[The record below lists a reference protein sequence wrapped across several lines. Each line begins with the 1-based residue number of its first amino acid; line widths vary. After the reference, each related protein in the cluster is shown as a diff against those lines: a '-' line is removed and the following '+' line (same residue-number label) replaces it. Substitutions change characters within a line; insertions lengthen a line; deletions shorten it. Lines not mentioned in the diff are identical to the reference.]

1 VAGVNS
7 SDQIL
12 DHFNYFSDDW
22 FSDIEVKIMKKK
34 DKFFSNKK
42 ILIYGLGK
50 SGLASYNFLKNNNEV
65 YVYDDYKIDDKL
77 DETKIRQIK
86 YKKISFYE
94 FDVIIISPGIDITKC
109 KLSKFLSKNKNKI
122 ITDLDVFY
130 KCNPN
135 NICITI
141 TGTNGKSTTCKI
153 LNNVLHDQKFD
164 SRLVGNIGNPI
175 LNEKRIDKSTIFVI
189 EASSYQLEYSKH
201 FKSKYSVILNISP
214 DHIER
219 HKTLSNYVSAKF
231 KLIKNQSKNGIAFV
245 NNNNTL
251 IKKKLFL
258 NNFLSKIIKVN
269 YIKVKKKIDQIKNP
283 YFKSDGNQENLSF
296 IFYISNYLK
305 LNQKKLFY
313 TLENFKGLD
322 YRQQIVYDSKNL
334 QIINDSKATSYASS
348 ESLIKKFTNAYWII
362 GGIPKQGDKFKLL
375 KKDCLNI
382 RAYIF
387 GKYYKKFKNDLKN
400 KIRINHYSNLK
411 ITLQMIFKDFRK
423 DFSNKKKYI
432 LFSPAGASFD
442 SFKNFEDRGSYFNKL
457 IKTYINAR

>member
-1 VAGVNS
+1 
-7 SDQIL
+7 
-12 DHFNYFSDDW
+12 
-22 FSDIEVKIMKKK
+22 MKKK

-50 SGLASYNFLKNNNEV
+50 SGLASYSFLKNNNEV
-65 YVYDDYKIDDKL
+65 YVYDDYKINSKF
-77 DETKIRQIK
+77 DEIKKRQIE
-86 YKKISFYE
+86 YKKINYYE
-94 FDVIIISPGIDITKC
+94 FDAIIISPGIDIINC
-109 KLSKFLSKNKNKI
+109 KISKFLSKNKNKI

-135 NICITI
+135 NVCITI

-153 LNNVLHDQKFD
+153 LNNVLQDQKLD

-175 LNEKRIDKSTIFVI
+175 LNEKKINKSTIFVI
-189 EASSYQLEYSKH
+189 EASSYQLEYSKY

-214 DHIER
+214 DHLER
-219 HKTLSNYVSAKF
+219 HKTLSNYVNAKF
-231 KLIKNQSKNGIAFV
+231 KLIENQSKNDVAFV
-245 NNNNTL
+245 NINNPL
-251 IKKKLFL
+251 IKKKLISH
-258 NNFLSKIIKVN
+258 NFSSKVIKVN
-269 YIKVKKKIDQIKNP
+269 SIKVKKKIDQIKNP

-296 IFYISNYLK
+296 IFYICKYLK
-305 LNQKKLFY
+305 LSQKKLFY
-313 TLENFKGLD
+313 TLEKFKGLD

-348 ESLIKKFTNAYWII
+348 ESLIKKFTNVYWIV

-375 KKDCLNI
+375 KKNCINI

-387 GKYYKKFKNDLKN
+387 GKYSKKFRNDLKN
-400 KIRINHYSNLK
+400 KIKINYYSNLK
-411 ITLQMIFKDFRK
+411 ITLNMIFKDFRK
-423 DFSNKKKYI
+423 NFSNQKKYI

-457 IKTYINAR
+457 IKTYINER

>member
-1 VAGVNS
+1 M
-7 SDQIL
+7 
-12 DHFNYFSDDW
+12 DHFNYFSNDW
-22 FSDIEVKIMKKK
+22 FGNLEVKIMKKK
-34 DKFFSNKK
+34 DKFFCNKK

-50 SGLASYNFLKNNNEV
+50 SGLASYSFLKNNNEV
-65 YVYDDYKIDDKL
+65 YVYDDYKINSKF
-77 DETKIRQIK
+77 DEIKKRQIE
-86 YKKISFYE
+86 YKKINYYE
-94 FDVIIISPGIDITKC
+94 FDAIIISPGIDIINC
-109 KLSKFLSKNKNKI
+109 KISKFLSKNKNKI

-135 NICITI
+135 NVCITI

-153 LNNVLHDQKFD
+153 LNNVLLDQKFD

-175 LNEKRIDKSTIFVI
+175 LNEKKINKSTIFVI
-189 EASSYQLEYSKH
+189 EASSYQLEYSKY

-214 DHIER
+214 DHLER

-231 KLIKNQSKNGIAFV
+231 KLIENQSKNGIAFV

-251 IKKKLFL
+251 IKKNLISY
-258 NNFLSKIIKVN
+258 NFLSKVIKVD
-269 YIKVKKKIDQIKNP
+269 YLKVQKKINQVKNP

-296 IFYISNYLK
+296 IFYICKYLK

-313 TLENFKGLD
+313 TLEKFKGLD

-348 ESLIKKFTNAYWII
+348 ESLIKKFTNVYWIV

-375 KKDCLNI
+375 KKNCLNI
-382 RAYIF
+382 KAYIF

-411 ITLQMIFKDFRK
+411 ITLQMIFKDFKK
-423 DFSNKKKYI
+423 DFSNQKKYI

-442 SFKNFEDRGSYFNKL
+442 SFKNFEERGSYFNKL
-457 IKTYINAR
+457 IKNYVN

>member
-1 VAGVNS
+1 M
-7 SDQIL
+7 
-12 DHFNYFSDDW
+12 DHINYFSNDW
-22 FSDIEVKIMKKK
+22 FGNLEVKIMKKK
-34 DKFFSNKK
+34 DIFFCNKK

-50 SGLASYNFLKNNNEV
+50 SGLASYSFLKNNNEV
-65 YVYDDYKIDDKL
+65 YVYDDYKINSKF
-77 DETKIRQIK
+77 DEIKKRQIE
-86 YKKISFYE
+86 YKKINYYE
-94 FDVIIISPGIDITKC
+94 FDAIIISPGIDIINC
-109 KLSKFLSKNKNKI
+109 KISKFLSKNKNKI

-135 NICITI
+135 NVCITI

-153 LNNVLHDQKFD
+153 LNNVLLDQKFD

-175 LNEKRIDKSTIFVI
+175 LNEKKINKSTIFVI
-189 EASSYQLEYSKH
+189 EASSYQLEYSKY

-214 DHIER
+214 DHLER

-251 IKKKLFL
+251 IKKNLISY
-258 NNFLSKIIKVN
+258 NFLSKVIKVD
-269 YIKVKKKIDQIKNP
+269 YLKVQKKINQVKNP

-296 IFYISNYLK
+296 IFYICRYLK
-305 LNQKKLFY
+305 LNKKKLFY
-313 TLENFKGLD
+313 TLEKFKGLD

-348 ESLIKKFTNAYWII
+348 ESLIKKFTNVYWIV

-375 KKDCLNI
+375 KKNCLNF
-382 RAYIF
+382 RVYIF

-400 KIRINHYSNLK
+400 KVRISHYSNLK
-411 ITLQMIFKDFRK
+411 VTLNMIFKDFRK
-423 DFSNKKKYI
+423 DISNQKKYI

-457 IKTYINAR
+457 IKTYINER

>member
-1 VAGVNS
+1 
-7 SDQIL
+7 
-12 DHFNYFSDDW
+12 
-22 FSDIEVKIMKKK
+22 MKKK
-34 DKFFSNKK
+34 DNFFSNKK

-50 SGLASYNFLKNNNEV
+50 SGFASLNFLKDNNKV
-65 YVYDDYKIDDKL
+65 YVFDDYKINSKL
-77 DETKIRQIK
+77 DVIKKRQIE
-86 YKKISFYE
+86 YQKIEHYG
-94 FDVIIISPGIDITKC
+94 FDIIIISPGIDIVNC
-109 KLSKFLSKNKNKI
+109 KISKFLSKNKNKI

-153 LNNVLHDQKFD
+153 LNDVLKDQKFD

-175 LNEKRIDKSTIFVI
+175 LNEKKINKSTIFVI
-189 EASSYQLEYSKH
+189 EASSYQLQYSKY

-214 DHIER
+214 DHLER
-219 HKTLSNYVSAKF
+219 HKTLNNYVRAKF
-231 KLIKNQSKNGIAFV
+231 KLIENQSNNGIAFV
-245 NNNNTL
+245 NNNNSL
-251 IKKKLFL
+251 IKKKLIL
-258 NNFLSKIIKVN
+258 YNFPSKIIKVN
-269 YIKVKKKIDQIKNP
+269 STKVRKKIDKIKNP

-322 YRQQIVYDSKNL
+322 YRQQIIYDSKNL

-348 ESLIKKFTNAYWII
+348 ESLIKKFTNVYWIL
-362 GGIPKQGDKFKLL
+362 GGIPKKGDKFKLL
-375 KKDCLNI
+375 KKNCLNI
-382 RAYIF
+382 KAYIF
-387 GKYYKKFKNDLKN
+387 GKYFKKFKNDLKN
-400 KIRINHYSNLK
+400 KIRINHYSTLK
-411 ITLQMIFKDFRK
+411 VTLKMIFKDFKK
-423 DFSNKKKYI
+423 DFSNQKKYI

-457 IKTYINAR
+457 IKTYVNNER

>member
-1 VAGVNS
+1 M
-7 SDQIL
+7 
-12 DHFNYFSDDW
+12 DHINYFSNDW
-22 FSDIEVKIMKKK
+22 FGNLEVKIMKKK
-34 DKFFSNKK
+34 DIFFCNKK

-50 SGLASYNFLKNNNEV
+50 SGLASYSFLKNNNEV
-65 YVYDDYKIDDKL
+65 YVYDDYKINSKF
-77 DETKIRQIK
+77 DEIKKRQIE
-86 YKKISFYE
+86 YKKINYYE
-94 FDVIIISPGIDITKC
+94 FDAIIISPGIDIINC
-109 KLSKFLSKNKNKI
+109 KISKFLSKNKNKI

-135 NICITI
+135 NVCITI

-153 LNNVLHDQKFD
+153 LNNVLLDQKFD

-175 LNEKRIDKSTIFVI
+175 LNEKKINKSTIFVI
-189 EASSYQLEYSKH
+189 EASSYQLEYSKY

-214 DHIER
+214 DHLER

-251 IKKKLFL
+251 IKKNLISY
-258 NNFLSKIIKVN
+258 NFLSKVIKVD
-269 YIKVKKKIDQIKNP
+269 YLKVQKKINQVKNP

-296 IFYISNYLK
+296 IFYICRYLK
-305 LNQKKLFY
+305 LNKKKLFY
-313 TLENFKGLD
+313 TLEKFKGLD

-348 ESLIKKFTNAYWII
+348 ESLIKKFTNVYWIV

-375 KKDCLNI
+375 KKNCLNI
-382 RAYIF
+382 RVYIF

-400 KIRINHYSNLK
+400 KVRISHYSNLK
-411 ITLQMIFKDFRK
+411 VTLNMIFKDFRK
-423 DFSNKKKYI
+423 DISNQKKYI

-457 IKTYINAR
+457 IKTYINER

>member
-1 VAGVNS
+1 
-7 SDQIL
+7 
-12 DHFNYFSDDW
+12 
-22 FSDIEVKIMKKK
+22 MKKIN
-34 DKFFSNKK
+34 KFFSNKK

-50 SGLASYNFLKNNNEV
+50 SGLASYNFLKNNNKV
-65 YVYDDYKIDDKL
+65 YLYDDYKIDVKL
-77 DETKIRQIK
+77 DEIKKRQIK
-86 YKKISFYE
+86 YKKIDYYE
-94 FDVIIISPGIDITKC
+94 FDVIIISPGIDIVKC
-109 KLSKFLSKNKNKI
+109 KLSKFLRKNKNKI

-130 KCNPN
+130 KCNPK

-153 LNNVLHDQKFD
+153 LNNILNDQKFD

-175 LNEKRIDKSTIFVI
+175 LNEKKIDKSTIFVI
-189 EASSYQLEYSKH
+189 EASSYQLEYSKY
-201 FKSKYSVILNISP
+201 FKSKYAVILNISP

-251 IKKKLFL
+251 IKKKLIL

-269 YIKVKKKIDQIKNP
+269 SIKVKKKIDQIKNP

-296 IFYISNYLK
+296 IFYIINYFK

-348 ESLIKKFTNAYWII
+348 ESLIKKFTTAYWIL

-375 KKDCLNI
+375 KKNCLNI

-400 KIRINHYSNLK
+400 KIRNNHYSNLK
-411 ITLQMIFKDFRK
+411 DTLNIIFKDFRK
-423 DFSNKKKYI
+423 DFSKEKKYI

-457 IKTYINAR
+457 IKTYINER

>member
-1 VAGVNS
+1 
-7 SDQIL
+7 
-12 DHFNYFSDDW
+12 
-22 FSDIEVKIMKKK
+22 MKKK
-34 DKFFSNKK
+34 DIFFCNKK

-50 SGLASYNFLKNNNEV
+50 SGLASYSFLKNNNEV
-65 YVYDDYKIDDKL
+65 YVYDDYKINSKF
-77 DETKIRQIK
+77 DEIKKRQIE
-86 YKKISFYE
+86 YKKINYYE
-94 FDVIIISPGIDITKC
+94 FDAIIISPGIDIINC
-109 KLSKFLSKNKNKI
+109 KISKFLSKNKNKI

-135 NICITI
+135 NVCITI

-153 LNNVLHDQKFD
+153 LNNVLLDQKFD

-175 LNEKRIDKSTIFVI
+175 LNEKKINKSTIFVI
-189 EASSYQLEYSKH
+189 EASSYQLEYSKY

-214 DHIER
+214 DHLER

-251 IKKKLFL
+251 IKKNLISY
-258 NNFLSKIIKVN
+258 NFLSKVIKVD
-269 YIKVKKKIDQIKNP
+269 YLKVQKKINQVKNP

-296 IFYISNYLK
+296 IFYICRYLK
-305 LNQKKLFY
+305 LNKKKLFY
-313 TLENFKGLD
+313 TLEKFKGLD

-348 ESLIKKFTNAYWII
+348 ESLIKKFTNVYWIV

-375 KKDCLNI
+375 KKNCLNI
-382 RAYIF
+382 RVYIF

-400 KIRINHYSNLK
+400 KVRISHYSNLK
-411 ITLQMIFKDFRK
+411 VTLNMIFKDFRK
-423 DFSNKKKYI
+423 DISNQKKYI

-457 IKTYINAR
+457 IKTYINER

>member
-1 VAGVNS
+1 
-7 SDQIL
+7 
-12 DHFNYFSDDW
+12 
-22 FSDIEVKIMKKK
+22 MKKK

-86 YKKISFYE
+86 YKKISYYE
-94 FDVIIISPGIDITKC
+94 FDVIIISPGIDIVKC
-109 KLSKFLSKNKNKI
+109 KLSKFLRKNKNKI

-175 LNEKRIDKSTIFVI
+175 LNEKKIDKSTIFVI
-189 EASSYQLEYSKH
+189 EASSYQLEYSKY

-251 IKKKLFL
+251 IKKKLVL

-296 IFYISNYLK
+296 IFYISSYLK

-313 TLENFKGLD
+313 SLENFKGLD

-348 ESLIKKFTNAYWII
+348 ESLIKKFTNAYWIV

-375 KKDCLNI
+375 KKNCLNTK
-382 RAYIF
+382 AYIF

-400 KIRINHYSNLK
+400 KLRINYCSNLK
-411 ITLQMIFKDFRK
+411 IALNMVFKDFRK

-442 SFKNFEDRGSYFNKL
+442 SFKNFEERGSYFNKL

>member
-1 VAGVNS
+1 
-7 SDQIL
+7 
-12 DHFNYFSDDW
+12 
-22 FSDIEVKIMKKK
+22 MKKK
-34 DKFFSNKK
+34 NNFFSNKK

-65 YVYDDYKIDDKL
+65 HVYDDYKINNKL
-77 DETKIRQIK
+77 DKIKKRQIE
-86 YKKISFYE
+86 YKKINNSE
-94 FDVIIISPGIDITKC
+94 FDIIIISPGIDIVNC
-109 KLSKFLSKNKNKI
+109 KISKFLIKNKNKI

-135 NICITI
+135 NVCITI

-153 LNNVLHDQKFD
+153 LNNILLDQKFD

-175 LNEKRIDKSTIFVI
+175 LNEKKINKSTIFVI
-189 EASSYQLEYSKH
+189 EASSYQLQYSKY
-201 FKSKYSVILNISP
+201 FKSKYCVILNISP
-214 DHIER
+214 DHLER
-219 HKTLSNYVSAKF
+219 HKTLNNYVSAKF

-251 IKKKLFL
+251 IKKKLIL
-258 NNFLSKIIKVN
+258 NSFSSKIIKVN
-269 YIKVKKKIDQIKNP
+269 PIKVKQKIDKIKNP

-296 IFYISNYLK
+296 IFYISDYLK

-322 YRQQIVYDSKNL
+322 YRQQIVYNSKNL

-348 ESLIKKFTNAYWII
+348 ESLINKFTNVYWIL

-375 KKDCLNI
+375 KKNCINI

-400 KIRINHYSNLK
+400 KITINHCSKLK
-411 ITLQMIFKDFRK
+411 IILKMIFKDFKK
-423 DFSNKKKYI
+423 DFSNQKKYI

-457 IKTYINAR
+457 IKIYINER

>member
-1 VAGVNS
+1 
-7 SDQIL
+7 
-12 DHFNYFSDDW
+12 
-22 FSDIEVKIMKKK
+22 MKKK
-34 DKFFSNKK
+34 DKYFLNKK

-50 SGLASYNFLKNNNEV
+50 SGLASYNFLKNSNDV
-65 YVYDDYKIDDKL
+65 YVYDDYKINSKF
-77 DETKIRQIK
+77 DEIKKKQIE
-86 YKKISFYE
+86 YKKINYYE
-94 FDVIIISPGIDITKC
+94 FDVIIISPGIDIVKC
-109 KLSKFLSKNKNKI
+109 KLSKFLSKNKYKI

-130 KCNPN
+130 KCYPN

-153 LNNVLHDQKFD
+153 LDNVLHDQNFD

-189 EASSYQLEYSKH
+189 EASSYQLEYSKF

-214 DHIER
+214 DHLER
-219 HKTLSNYVSAKF
+219 HKTLNNYVGAKF

-245 NNNNTL
+245 NNNNAL
-251 IKKKLFL
+251 IKKNLISY
-258 NNFLSKIIKVN
+258 NFSSKIIKVN
-269 YIKVKKKIDQIKNP
+269 SIKVKKNIDQIKNP

-296 IFYISNYLK
+296 IFYISSYLK

-348 ESLIKKFTNAYWII
+348 ESLIKKFTNAYWIV

-375 KKDCLNI
+375 KKNCLNI

-400 KIRINHYSNLK
+400 KIRINHYSNFK
-411 ITLQMIFKDFRK
+411 VTLQMIFKDFRK

>member
-1 VAGVNS
+1 
-7 SDQIL
+7 
-12 DHFNYFSDDW
+12 
-22 FSDIEVKIMKKK
+22 MKKK

-50 SGLASYNFLKNNNEV
+50 SGLASYSFLKNNNEV
-65 YVYDDYKIDDKL
+65 YVYDDYKINSKF
-77 DETKIRQIK
+77 DEIKKRQIE
-86 YKKISFYE
+86 YKKINYYE
-94 FDVIIISPGIDITKC
+94 FDVIIISPGIDIINC
-109 KLSKFLSKNKNKI
+109 KISKFLSKNKNKI

-135 NICITI
+135 NVCITI

-153 LNNVLHDQKFD
+153 LNNVLQDQKLD

-175 LNEKRIDKSTIFVI
+175 LNEKKINKSTIFVI
-189 EASSYQLEYSKH
+189 EASSYQLEYSKY

-214 DHIER
+214 DHLER
-219 HKTLSNYVSAKF
+219 HKTLSNYVNAKF
-231 KLIKNQSKNGIAFV
+231 KLIENQSKNDVAFV
-245 NNNNTL
+245 NINNPL
-251 IKKKLFL
+251 IKKKLISH
-258 NNFLSKIIKVN
+258 NFSSKVIKVN
-269 YIKVKKKIDQIKNP
+269 SIKVKKKIDQIKNP

-296 IFYISNYLK
+296 IFYICKYLK
-305 LNQKKLFY
+305 LSQKKLFY
-313 TLENFKGLD
+313 TLEKFKGLD

-348 ESLIKKFTNAYWII
+348 ESLIKKFTNVYWIV

-375 KKDCLNI
+375 KKNCINI

-387 GKYYKKFKNDLKN
+387 GKYSKKFRNDLKN
-400 KIRINHYSNLK
+400 KIKINYYSNLK
-411 ITLQMIFKDFRK
+411 ITLNMIFKDFRK
-423 DFSNKKKYI
+423 NFSNQKKYI

-457 IKTYINAR
+457 IKTYINER

>member
-1 VAGVNS
+1 
-7 SDQIL
+7 
-12 DHFNYFSDDW
+12 
-22 FSDIEVKIMKKK
+22 MKKK
-34 DKFFSNKK
+34 DNFFSNKK

-50 SGLASYNFLKNNNEV
+50 SGFASLNFLKDNNKV
-65 YVYDDYKIDDKL
+65 YVFDDYKINSKL
-77 DETKIRQIK
+77 DVIKKRQIE
-86 YKKISFYE
+86 YKKIEHYE
-94 FDVIIISPGIDITKC
+94 FDIIIISPGIDIVNC
-109 KLSKFLSKNKNKI
+109 KISKFLSKNKNKI

-153 LNNVLHDQKFD
+153 LNDVLKDQKFD

-175 LNEKRIDKSTIFVI
+175 LNEKKINKSTIFVI
-189 EASSYQLEYSKH
+189 EASSYQLQYSKY

-214 DHIER
+214 DHLER
-219 HKTLSNYVSAKF
+219 HKTLNNYVRAKF
-231 KLIKNQSKNGIAFV
+231 KLIENQSNNGIAFV
-245 NNNNTL
+245 NNNNSL
-251 IKKKLFL
+251 IKKKLIL
-258 NNFLSKIIKVN
+258 YNFPSKIIKVN
-269 YIKVKKKIDQIKNP
+269 STKVRKKIDKIKNP

-322 YRQQIVYDSKNL
+322 YRQQIIYDSKNL

-348 ESLIKKFTNAYWII
+348 ESLIKKFTNVYWIL
-362 GGIPKQGDKFKLL
+362 GGIPKKGDKFKLL
-375 KKDCLNI
+375 KKNCLNI
-382 RAYIF
+382 KAYIF
-387 GKYYKKFKNDLKN
+387 GKYFKKFKNDLKN

-411 ITLQMIFKDFRK
+411 VTLKMIFKDFKK
-423 DFSNKKKYI
+423 DFSNQKKYI

-457 IKTYINAR
+457 IKNYINDRKKINL

>member
-1 VAGVNS
+1 M
-7 SDQIL
+7 

-22 FSDIEVKIMKKK
+22 FSDIEIKIMKKK

-65 YVYDDYKIDDKL
+65 YVYDDYKIDDKS
-77 DETKIRQIK
+77 DETKIRKIK
-86 YKKISFYE
+86 YKKIGYYE
-94 FDVIIISPGIDITKC
+94 FDIIIISPGIDIVKC

-130 KCNPN
+130 LCNPN

-251 IKKKLFL
+251 IKKKLVL

-375 KKDCLNI
+375 KKNCLNI

-442 SFKNFEDRGSYFNKL
+442 SFKNFEDRGYYFNKL

>member
-1 VAGVNS
+1 
-7 SDQIL
+7 
-12 DHFNYFSDDW
+12 
-22 FSDIEVKIMKKK
+22 MKKK
-34 DKFFSNKK
+34 DIFFCNKK
-42 ILIYGLGK
+42 ILIYGLAK
-50 SGLASYNFLKNNNEV
+50 SGLASYSFLKNNNEV
-65 YVYDDYKIDDKL
+65 YVYDDYKINSKF
-77 DETKIRQIK
+77 DEIKKRQIE
-86 YKKISFYE
+86 YKKINYYE
-94 FDVIIISPGIDITKC
+94 FDAIIISPGIDIINC
-109 KLSKFLSKNKNKI
+109 KISKFLSKNKNKI

-135 NICITI
+135 NVCITI

-153 LNNVLHDQKFD
+153 LNNVLQDQKLD

-175 LNEKRIDKSTIFVI
+175 LNEKKINKSTIFVI
-189 EASSYQLEYSKH
+189 EASSYQLEYSKY

-214 DHIER
+214 DHLER

-251 IKKKLFL
+251 IKKNLISY
-258 NNFLSKIIKVN
+258 NFLSKVIKVD
-269 YIKVKKKIDQIKNP
+269 YLKVQKKINQVKNP

-296 IFYISNYLK
+296 IFYICRYLK
-305 LNQKKLFY
+305 LNKKKLFY
-313 TLENFKGLD
+313 TLEKFKGLD

-348 ESLIKKFTNAYWII
+348 ESLIKKFTNVYWIV

-375 KKDCLNI
+375 KKNCLNI
-382 RAYIF
+382 RVYIF

-400 KIRINHYSNLK
+400 KVRISHYSNLK
-411 ITLQMIFKDFRK
+411 VTLNMIFKDFRK
-423 DFSNKKKYI
+423 DISNQKKYI

-457 IKTYINAR
+457 IKTYINER

>member
-1 VAGVNS
+1 
-7 SDQIL
+7 
-12 DHFNYFSDDW
+12 
-22 FSDIEVKIMKKK
+22 MKKK
-34 DKFFSNKK
+34 NKFFWNKK

-50 SGLASYNFLKNNNEV
+50 SGLASYSFLKNNNEV
-65 YVYDDYKIDDKL
+65 YVYDDYKINSKL
-77 DETKIRQIK
+77 DEIKKRQIK
-86 YKKISFYE
+86 YKKINYYE
-94 FDVIIISPGIDITKC
+94 FDIIIISPGIDIDNC
-109 KLSKFLSKNKNKI
+109 KISKFLSKNKNKI

-130 KCNPN
+130 KYNPN

-153 LNNVLHDQKFD
+153 LNDVLRDQKFD
-164 SRLVGNIGNPI
+164 SRLAGNIGNPI
-175 LNEKRIDKSTIFVI
+175 LNEKKINKSTIFVI
-189 EASSYQLEYSKH
+189 EASSYQLEYSKY
-201 FKSKYSVILNISP
+201 FRSKYSVILNISP
-214 DHIER
+214 DHLER
-219 HKTLSNYVSAKF
+219 HKTLNNYVGAKF
-231 KLIKNQSKNGIAFV
+231 KLIENQSNNGIAFV

-251 IKKKLFL
+251 IKEKLIL
-258 NNFLSKIIKVN
+258 HNYSSKIIKVN
-269 YIKVKKKIDQIKNP
+269 FTKVKKKIDKIKNS

-348 ESLIKKFTNAYWII
+348 ESLIKKFTNVYWIL

-375 KKDCLNI
+375 KKNCLNI
-382 RAYIF
+382 KAYIF

-400 KIRINHYSNLK
+400 KIPINHCSNLK
-411 ITLQMIFKDFRK
+411 VTLKMIFKDFKK
-423 DFSNKKKYI
+423 DFSNQKKYI

-442 SFKNFEDRGSYFNKL
+442 SFKNFEDRGCYFNKL
-457 IKTYINAR
+457 IKTYINEKQNISL

>member
-1 VAGVNS
+1 
-7 SDQIL
+7 L

-65 YVYDDYKIDDKL
+65 YVYDDYKIDDKI

-86 YKKISFYE
+86 YKKIGYNE
-94 FDVIIISPGIDITKC
+94 FDVIIISPGIDIVKC

-153 LNNVLHDQKFD
+153 LNNVLNDQNFD

-175 LNEKRIDKSTIFVI
+175 LNEKKINKSTIFVI

-251 IKKKLFL
+251 IKKKLVL

-269 YIKVKKKIDQIKNP
+269 TIKVKKKIDQIKNP
-283 YFKSDGNQENLSF
+283 YFKSDGNKENLSF

-313 TLENFKGLD
+313 SLENFKGLD

-375 KKDCLNI
+375 KKDCLNV
-382 RAYIF
+382 RAYIV

-400 KIRINHYSNLK
+400 KLRINYCSNLK
-411 ITLQMIFKDFRK
+411 IALNMVFKDFRK

-457 IKTYINAR
+457 IKTYINERQNNNL

>member
-1 VAGVNS
+1 
-7 SDQIL
+7 L
-12 DHFNYFSDDW
+12 DHINYFSNDW
-22 FSDIEVKIMKKK
+22 FGNLEVKIMKKK
-34 DKFFSNKK
+34 DIFFCNKK

-50 SGLASYNFLKNNNEV
+50 SGLASYSFLKNNNEV
-65 YVYDDYKIDDKL
+65 YVYDDYKINSKF
-77 DETKIRQIK
+77 DEIKKRQIE
-86 YKKISFYE
+86 YKKINYYE
-94 FDVIIISPGIDITKC
+94 FDAIIISPGIDIINC
-109 KLSKFLSKNKNKI
+109 KISKFLSKNKNKI

-135 NICITI
+135 NVCITI

-153 LNNVLHDQKFD
+153 LNNVLLDQKFD

-175 LNEKRIDKSTIFVI
+175 LNEKKINKSTIFVI
-189 EASSYQLEYSKH
+189 EASSYQLEYSKY

-214 DHIER
+214 DHLER

-251 IKKKLFL
+251 IKKNLISY
-258 NNFLSKIIKVN
+258 NFLSKVIKVD
-269 YIKVKKKIDQIKNP
+269 YLKVQKKINQVKNP

-296 IFYISNYLK
+296 IFYICRYLK
-305 LNQKKLFY
+305 LNKKKLFY
-313 TLENFKGLD
+313 TLEKFKGLD

-348 ESLIKKFTNAYWII
+348 ESLIKKFTNVYWIV

-375 KKDCLNI
+375 KKNCLNI
-382 RAYIF
+382 RVYIF

-400 KIRINHYSNLK
+400 KVRISHYSNLK
-411 ITLQMIFKDFRK
+411 VTLNMIFKDFRK
-423 DFSNKKKYI
+423 DISNQKKYI

-457 IKTYINAR
+457 IKTYINER

>member
-1 VAGVNS
+1 M
-7 SDQIL
+7 
-12 DHFNYFSDDW
+12 DHFNYFSNDW
-22 FSDIEVKIMKKK
+22 FGNLEVKIMKKK
-34 DKFFSNKK
+34 DKSFCNKK

-50 SGLASYNFLKNNNEV
+50 SGLASYSFLKNNNEV
-65 YVYDDYKIDDKL
+65 YVYDDYKINSKF
-77 DETKIRQIK
+77 DEIKKRQIE
-86 YKKISFYE
+86 YKKINYYE
-94 FDVIIISPGIDITKC
+94 FDAIIISPGIDIINC
-109 KLSKFLSKNKNKI
+109 KISKFLSKNKNKI

-135 NICITI
+135 NVCITI

-153 LNNVLHDQKFD
+153 LNNVLLDQKFD

-175 LNEKRIDKSTIFVI
+175 LNEKKINKSTIFVI
-189 EASSYQLEYSKH
+189 EASSYQLEYSKY

-214 DHIER
+214 DHLER

-231 KLIKNQSKNGIAFV
+231 KLIENQSKNGIAFV

-251 IKKKLFL
+251 IKKNLISY
-258 NNFLSKIIKVN
+258 NFLSKVIKVD
-269 YIKVKKKIDQIKNP
+269 YLKVQKKINQVKNP

-296 IFYISNYLK
+296 IFYICRYLK
-305 LNQKKLFY
+305 LNKKKLFY
-313 TLENFKGLD
+313 TLEKFKGLD

-348 ESLIKKFTNAYWII
+348 ESLIKKFTNVYWIV

-375 KKDCLNI
+375 KKNCLNI
-382 RAYIF
+382 RVYLF

-400 KIRINHYSNLK
+400 KVRISHYSNLK
-411 ITLQMIFKDFRK
+411 VTMNMNIKEFRK
-423 DFSNKKKYI
+423 DISKQKKYI

-457 IKTYINAR
+457 IKTYINER